1 MFASKTSKLIATTAS
16 SVLRRAAVPRVW
28 YNTTAVVAAQQ
39 LQAMASS
46 SSSSSS
52 TSSTWL
58 LNSLSFAAPEESEQ
72 AYVQSML
79 PREYQHYLAHH
90 TINDFSHGP
99 IRTLQD
105 VLVSNQACIVTTITK
120 PHTIIAVND
129 AWTALCGY
137 TQDEVHHQSIS
148 SVLHG
153 PLTNDA
159 VIQSTMNR
167 VQANVIDAPESS
179 SSNTTEDMYVVNY
192 KKDRTS
198 FINHVTMSKIVLSPD
213 QPQVQFLL
221 GVVQPTESAP
231 LRMVL

>member
-1 MFASKTSKLIATTAS
+1 MLASKTSKLIATTS

-28 YNTTAVVAAQQ
+28 YNTTAAVAAQQ
-39 LQAMASS
+39 RQAMA
-46 SSSSSS
+46 SSSSS

-58 LNSLSFAAPEESEQ
+58 LNSLSFAAPEESER

-90 TINDFSHGP
+90 TISDFLHGP

-159 VIQSTMNR
+159 VVQSTMNR
-167 VQANVIDAPESS
+167 VQENVIDAPESS
-179 SSNTTEDMYVVNY
+179 FHTEDMYVVNY

-221 GVVQPTESAP
+221 GVVHSTASAP